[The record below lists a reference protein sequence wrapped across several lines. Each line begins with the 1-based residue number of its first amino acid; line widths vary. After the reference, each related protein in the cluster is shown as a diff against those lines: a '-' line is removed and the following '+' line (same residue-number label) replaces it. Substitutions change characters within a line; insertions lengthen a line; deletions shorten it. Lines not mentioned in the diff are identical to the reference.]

1 LERPPPPPPS
11 SSSSSSTTTTV
22 TAAATNNL
30 VIVIKR
36 LGYDENYIL
45 IAIDA
50 CRQRWIS
57 GVGGGDAIPL
67 DARIGDVL
75 DELVKYKNGDNN
87 NNNND
92 DDGDDIATIAITISA
107 ALVAT
112 PVGGGAA
119 PIAVTTNNKRLGREV
134 DTACK
139 MCRNACVQVAL
150 LTCRHVCCCQ
160 PCAKKV
166 MTQQHKRC
174 PICNNDVMGTCRIYF

>member
-1 LERPPPPPPS
+1 LERPPPPPS
-11 SSSSSSTTTTV
+11 SSSSSTTTIA

-30 VIVIKR
+30 VTVIKR

-50 CRQRWIS
+50 CQQRWIS
-57 GVGGGDAIPL
+57 GGGGEAIPL
-67 DARIGDVL
+67 DAHIGDIL
-75 DELVKYKNGDNN
+75 DELVKYENGDNN
-87 NNNND
+87 NND
-92 DDGDDIATIAITISA
+92 DDIATIISA
-107 ALVAT
+107 TPVAA
-112 PVGGGAA
+112 PVGGGAAA
-119 PIAVTTNNKRLGREV
+119 PIAVTTTNNEQLGREV